1 MTKVCLSVC
10 IIWGALSLGLLGCQ
24 RPSNI
29 KFDETGFYILVED
42 DSMEEDSISF
52 IDMRLDTSIPRIRPY
67 FEGYGRVKA
76 LRRGMVP
83 DKETA
88 IKIAES
94 VWYPIYGS
102 QIYTEQPFV
111 AELEGDTVWVVRG
124 SLPKGRVGGCAEIRL
139 RKSDAAVLD
148 VNHEK

>member
-1 MTKVCLSVC
+1 MNMTKVSLFVC
-10 IIWGALSLGLLGCQ
+10 IIWVALSLGLLGCQ
-24 RPSNI
+24 RQSNI
-29 KFDETGFYILVED
+29 KFDETGFYILKEE
-42 DSMEEDSISF
+42 EEDTI
-52 IDMRLDTSIPRIRPY
+52 IDIWEETSIPRIRPY
-67 FEGYGRVKA
+67 FEGDG
-76 LRRGMVP
+76 LDESRGMVP

-102 QIYTEQPFV
+102 EIYTEQPFI
-111 AELEGDTVWVVRG
+111 AELEGDTVWFVRG

-148 VNHEK
+148 VNHE

>member
-1 MTKVCLSVC
+1 MNMTKVNLFVC
-10 IIWGALSLGLLGCQ
+10 IIWVALSLGLLGCQ
-24 RPSNI
+24 RSSNI
-29 KFDETGFYILVED
+29 KFDETGFYILKEE
-42 DSMEEDSISF
+42 EEDSV
-52 IDMRLDTSIPRIRPY
+52 IDMTEDSSIPRIRPY

-111 AELEGDTVWVVRG
+111 AELEGDTVWFVRG

>member
-1 MTKVCLSVC
+1 MTKVSLFVC
-10 IIWGALSLGLLGCQ
+10 IIWVALSLGLLSCQ
-24 RPSNI
+24 RQSNI
-29 KFDETGFYILVED
+29 KFDETGFYILKEEKED
-42 DSMEEDSISF
+42 TIIDIWEE
-52 IDMRLDTSIPRIRPY
+52 TSIPRIRPY
-67 FEGYGRVKA
+67 FEGDG
-76 LRRGMVP
+76 LDESRGMVP

-102 QIYTEQPFV
+102 EIYTEQPFI
-111 AELEGDTVWVVRG
+111 AELEGDTVWFVRG

-148 VNHEK
+148 VNHE

>member
-1 MTKVCLSVC
+1 MTKVSLFVC
-10 IIWGALSLGLLGCQ
+10 IIWVALSLGLLGCQ

-29 KFDETGFYILVED
+29 KFDETGFYILKEE
-42 DSMEEDSISF
+42 EEDSI
-52 IDMRLDTSIPRIRPY
+52 IDMTEDSSIPRIRPY

-94 VWYPIYGS
+94 IWYPIYGS

-111 AELEGDTVWVVRG
+111 AELEGDTVWFVRG
-124 SLPKGRVGGCAEIRL
+124 SLPKDRVGGCAEIRL

>member
-1 MTKVCLSVC
+1 MRVSLSVC
-10 IIWGALSLGLLGCQ
+10 IIWGALSLGLLSCQ

-29 KFDETGFYILVED
+29 KFDETGFYILLEQ
-42 DSMEEDSISF
+42 EEDSV
-52 IDMRLDTSIPRIRPY
+52 IDMTEDSSIPRIRPY
-67 FEGYGRVKA
+67 FEGYGFDKS
-76 LRRGMVP
+76 RGMVP

-111 AELEGDTVWVVRG
+111 AELEGDTVWFVRG
-124 SLPKGRVGGCAEIRL
+124 SLPKDRVGGCAEIRL
-139 RKSDAAVLD
+139 RKSDAAVLYVD
-148 VNHEK
+148 HEK

>member
-1 MTKVCLSVC
+1 MTKVSLFVC
-10 IIWGALSLGLLGCQ
+10 IIWVALSLGLLSCQ

-29 KFDETGFYILVED
+29 KFDETGFYILKEE
-42 DSMEEDSISF
+42 EEDSI
-52 IDMRLDTSIPRIRPY
+52 INMLEDTSIPRIRPY
-67 FEGYGRVKA
+67 FEGDGFDES
-76 LRRGMVP
+76 RGMVP

-111 AELEGDTVWVVRG
+111 AELEGDTVWIVRG
-124 SLPKGRVGGCAEIRL
+124 SLPEGEGWVGGTAVIRL

-148 VNHEK
+148 VNHE

>member
-1 MTKVCLSVC
+1 MTKVSLFVC
-10 IIWGALSLGLLGCQ
+10 IIWVALTLGLGCQ
-24 RPSNI
+24 RQRPSILKYN
-29 KFDETGFYILVED
+29 ESGLYTLVE
-42 DSMEEDSISF
+42 EDTF
-52 IDMRLDTSIPRIRPY
+52 IHLEPRIQPKI
-67 FEGYGRVKA
+67 EGYGKA
-76 LRRGMVP
+76 EAQRRGMVP

-102 QIYTEQPFV
+102 QIYNEQPFT

-124 SLPKGRVGGCAEIRL
+124 SLPKGRVAGCAEIRL

>member
-1 MTKVCLSVC
+1 M
-10 IIWGALSLGLLGCQ
+10 GLLGCQ

-29 KFDETGFYILVED
+29 KFDETGFYILKEE
-42 DSMEEDSISF
+42 EEDSISDMV
-52 IDMRLDTSIPRIRPY
+52 IDMRLDTSIPRIRPN
-67 FEGYGRVKA
+67 FEGYGFDK
-76 LRRGMVP
+76 RRGMVP

-124 SLPKGRVGGCAEIRL
+124 SLPKDRVGGCAEIRL
-139 RKSDAAVLD
+139 RKSDAAVLYVD
-148 VNHEK
+148 HEK

>member
-1 MTKVCLSVC
+1 MTKVSLFVC
-10 IIWGALSLGLLGCQ
+10 IIWVALSLGLLSCQ

-29 KFDETGFYILVED
+29 KFDETGFYILKEE
-42 DSMEEDSISF
+42 EEDSI
-52 IDMRLDTSIPRIRPY
+52 INMLEDTSIPRIRPY
-67 FEGYGRVKA
+67 FEGDEFDES
-76 LRRGMVP
+76 RGMVP

-111 AELEGDTVWVVRG
+111 AELEGDTVWIVRG
-124 SLPKGRVGGCAEIRL
+124 SLPEGEGWVGGTAVIRL

-148 VNHEK
+148 VNHE